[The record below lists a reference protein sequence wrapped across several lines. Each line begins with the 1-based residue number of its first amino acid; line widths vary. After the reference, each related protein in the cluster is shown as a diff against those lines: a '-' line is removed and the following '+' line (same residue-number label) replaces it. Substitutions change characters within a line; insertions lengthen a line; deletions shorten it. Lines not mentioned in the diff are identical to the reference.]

1 MRRQHPFAGRQHN
14 EHGDHGRPAFGPWDR
29 GDFGG
34 FGLGGRGGRRG
45 HGGPGGRRGPGGPR
59 RGRRGDVRAAILTLL
74 AEQPRHGYEIIR
86 EIGERS
92 GGLWKPSP
100 GSIYPTLQMLADED
114 LVVSKD
120 ENGKKLFELTETG
133 RTAAGEQT
141 GTPPWE
147 HFAEDVDPVEV
158 DLRKAGA
165 TLAAAV
171 VQVMRAG
178 SSGQQARVVAV
189 LNEARRSIYTILGEV
204 EDESEKGP
212 DGRESAEGAEG
223 AGSAE

>member
-1 MRRQHPFAGRQHN
+1 MNRRRHPFPGGRSFPGGHH
-14 EHGDHGRPAFGPWDR
+14 EHGEHEEHGRSSFGPWGREFGEFAFGP
-29 GDFGG
+29 
-34 FGLGGRGGRRG
+34 GGRGRRG
-45 HGGPGGRRGPGGPR
+45 HGPGGGRRGSR

-100 GSIYPTLQMLADED
+100 GSIYPTLQMLADEG
-114 LVVSKD
+114 LVVSRD
-120 ENGKKLFELTETG
+120 ESGKKLFELTDEG
-133 RTAAGEQT
+133 RATAEQQT

-147 HFAEDVDPVEV
+147 HFTDDVEPVEH

-178 SSGQQARVVAV
+178 SENQQARAVDV
-189 LNEARRSIYTILGEV
+189 LNEARRSIYSILGEV
-204 EDESEKGP
+204 EDS
-212 DGRESAEGAEG
+212 DDSAESGEAAE
-223 AGSAE
+223 

>member
-1 MRRQHPFAGRQHN
+1 MNTRRRHPFPGGHH
-14 EHGDHGRPAFGPWDR
+14 EHGEHDQRRRSSFGPWGRDF
-29 GDFGG
+29 GDFG
-34 FGLGGRGGRRG
+34 FGPGGPRGRHG
-45 HGGPGGRRGPGGPR
+45 HGPGGRRGPGPR

-100 GSIYPTLQMLADED
+100 GSIYPTLQMLADEG
-114 LVVSKD
+114 LVVSRD
-120 ENGKKLFELTETG
+120 ESGKKLFELTDEG
-133 RTAAGEQT
+133 RATAEQQT

-147 HFAEDVDPVEV
+147 HFADDVDPVEH

-178 SSGQQARVVAV
+178 SANQQSRVVDV
-189 LNEARRSIYTILGEV
+189 LNEARRSIYSILGEV
-204 EDESEKGP
+204 EDEDSGET
-212 DGRESAEGAEG
+212 AE
-223 AGSAE
+223 

>member
-1 MRRQHPFAGRQHN
+1 MRHPHPGVRGAHQHG
-14 EHGDHGRPAFGPWDR
+14 EHGRPAFGPFGR
-29 GDFGG
+29 EFGDFG
-34 FGLGGRGGRRG
+34 FGPGGPMGRGRRG
-45 HGGPGGRRGPGGPR
+45 HGGPGGRRGHGPR

-92 GGLWKPSP
+92 GGFWKPSP
-100 GSIYPTLQMLADED
+100 GSIYPTLQMLADEG

-120 ENGKKLFELTETG
+120 ENGKKLFELTDEG
-133 RTAAGEQT
+133 RAAAEQQT

-178 SSGQQARVVAV
+178 SPSQQARVVDV
-189 LNEARRSIYTILGEV
+189 LNDARRSVYSILGEV
-204 EDESEKGP
+204 EETDESTE
-212 DGRESAEGAEG
+212 EAE
-223 AGSAE
+223 